1 MLEVG
6 ILRIPRGANPSDN
19 FQSIEATGNNLASLM
34 DIIDIKN
41 ISYDK
46 SLSVDNAKK
55 FTDKPMTLGYGK
67 PAY

>member
-1 MLEVG
+1 AFKV
-6 ILRIPRGANPSDN
+6 LRR
-19 FQSIEATGNNLASLM
+19 TGKIK